1 MLQLLQVQPCPMPVQ
16 LHLKFLLD
24 GRLVLVR
31 VLEGHLSGQQ
41 LPILLIIFDE
51 QRIARWWV
59 DFQ

>member
-1 MLQLLQVQPCPMPVQ
+1 MPVQ

-31 VLEGHLSGQQ
+31 VLEGHLLGQR